1 MASVQAPASA
11 QEGTAIVAR
20 PREVCES
27 RSSKLVPPCS
37 GPADQGRSNRDQEP
51 GKFVHASQF
60 RSRGAMT
67 RVSRC
72 ADGVERGSLPPKKP
86 MGTLE
91 DSLLSNRP
99 AACVSCAGR
108 ASARHAMHRMSPGG
122 GGAAGAARRARG
134 RRWPRPR
141 SPAPPTGRS
150 LPRPAWL
157 HRSKRIRTTYERDAA
172 IAAHRHAWS
181 GATLTRECLCAGE
194 DAVLFQQPLGG
205 LVELAPSSRAYLA
218 VELGVVD
225 LVGLA

>member
-1 MASVQAPASA
+1 MGRGCVQLASVQAPASA

-99 AACVSCAGR
+99 AACALGR
-108 ASARHAMHRMSPGG
+108 ARACMSPRRRGG
-122 GGAAGAARRARG
+122 RGGRRAGGRG
-134 RRWPRPR
+134 GHAADDGPARARQPRPR
-141 SPAPPTGRS
+141 AGPSHAPPGCTVRNAYA
-150 LPRPAWL
+150 RPMNAVQL
-157 HRSKRIRTTYERDAA
+157 QS
-172 IAAHRHAWS
+172 RH
-181 GATLTRECLCAGE
+181 TDTR
-194 DAVLFQQPLGG
+194 
-205 LVELAPSSRAYLA
+205 
-218 VELGVVD
+218 GV
-225 LVGLA
+225 ARHCH